1 MDSAAERQRQR
12 VERRDLKLRTWG
24 LRSWWFVG
32 IAAAATVVF
41 GAIGAVSGLVVPL
54 VVAVVVGMLFVP
66 GVDRLDR
73 VMPRPLAAAIVLV
86 VLVGVAAAAV
96 TVSIAGVVGQ
106 ADEIGAQLE
115 AGIDQVTIWLDDL
128 QLDVGG
134 AGGVADGLAEL
145 WDFAA
150 SGLVGLVGTVFSTAT
165 AFLAGTFV
173 GVFMLYFILAD
184 WDRLANWVGDH
195 LGVASEVGR
204 GIVDDATWSM
214 RQYFAALTVASVVVA
229 VMVGVAAAILDVPL
243 AFTIAMVTML
253 TAYIPYLGALFSGAF
268 AVLIALGS
276 GGFEDALIML
286 VVVLVAQNV
295 VQTIVQT
302 KMSEGRLSLHPIVI
316 FGSTIAG
323 GATLGLL
330 GAALSTPVVAMCV
343 TVQRRLAKLEAGD
356 ESSRVGDPALPGDT

>member
-1 MDSAAERQRQR
+1 MSEVSDDSVERQRLR

-32 IAAAATVVF
+32 IAAAAAILA

-66 GVDRLDR
+66 SVDFLDR
-73 VMPRPLAAAIVLV
+73 YMPRALAAAIVLTA
-86 VLVGVAAAAV
+86 LVGVAVAAIAV
-96 TVSIAGVVGQ
+96 SVAGVVGQ
-106 ADEIGAQLE
+106 ADEIAAQLE
-115 AGIDQVTIWLDDL
+115 AGSDQLIEWAEELDL
-128 QLDVGG
+128 EVGG
-134 AGGVADGLAEL
+134 SGQLVDGLADV
-145 WDFAA
+145 WDFAI
-150 SGLVGLVGTVFSTAT
+150 SGVVGLAGTVFSTAT
-165 AFLAGTFV
+165 AFLAGSFV

-184 WDRLANWVGDH
+184 WNRLANWVGDH
-195 LGVASEVGR
+195 LGVSSEVGR

-229 VMVGVAAAILDVPL
+229 VMVGLTAAILGVPL

-286 VVVLVAQNV
+286 LVILVAQNV

-330 GAALSTPVVAMCV
+330 GAALSTPVVALCV
-343 TVQRRLAKLEAGD
+343 TVQRRLAKLER
-356 ESSRVGDPALPGDT
+356 E